1 MAKRTTITVE
11 TDSLLFLRGRVPL
24 RAWCPQCGEEGEMI
38 PLDDLGVVS
47 NLYPADVQAWLE
59 SDDLHHTTAAD
70 GAHMICLRSMLRR
83 VHKAKTA

>member
-1 MAKRTTITVE
+1 MAKHIKITIE
-11 TDSLLFLRGRVPL
+11 TDSLMVLRGRKPL
-24 RAWCPQCGEEGEMI
+24 RGWCPQCRAESEMI

-47 NLYPADVQAWLE
+47 NLHPADVRAWLE

-70 GAHMICLRSMLRR
+70 GAHMICLNSMLRR